1 MKPPPRVLA
10 VAAMVVPTG
19 RVLLRAVRSTARRRS
34 APLSWTT
41 IVDGTSVRVP
51 LGHAADITVDGD
63 PVGRGDVRHDHGSST
78 LEIWTDL
85 RAAGAAPVVLAALT
99 RLAAEQ
105 GARRLA
111 WSLRP
116 GSAEQVA
123 AAAAGLTREGAATP
137 PVGMD
142 HVPHEV
148 WAVVL
153 TA

>member
-1 MKPPPRVLA
+1 MNPPSRVRTA
-10 VAAMVVPTG
+10 TAMVVPTG
-19 RVLLRAVRSTARRRS
+19 RVLLRAARSTARRR
-34 APLSWTT
+34 PVPRSWTT
-41 IVDGTSVRVP
+41 TVDVTAVRVP
-51 LGHAADITVDGD
+51 VGHTADVTVDGD

-85 RAAGAAPVVLAALT
+85 RAADAAPVVLAALT

-116 GSAEQVA
+116 GSAEQDA